1 MPRDTAWVEEMVAAA
16 PPADTRLM
24 RQTDFSAAGLDL
36 PLVVNPNI
44 RFQDAQRLSTL
55 LHMACDDFRK
65 VLLDP
70 RYRISVRDDW
80 HTQGMRCAVC
90 VAGAVIAKTYKA
102 DRRSSVDPEDFG
114 EDAERRLETIDW
126 LRHGSVP
133 EALEALGRT
142 EDAKSEAAIAL
153 GERWVALLGPVRN
166 ASNRIDGF
174 VLLSRLRGLES
185 ELREA
190 GF

>member
-1 MPRDTAWVEEMVAAA
+1 MPRDTAWVEEMVAAT
-16 PPADTRLM
+16 PTADTRLM
-24 RQTDFSAAGLDL
+24 RQTDFAAAGLDL

-102 DRRSSVDPEDFG
+102 DRRSSVDPEELG
-114 EDAERRLETIDW
+114 EDAQRRLDTIDW
-126 LRHGSVP
+126 LRHGCVP

-142 EDAKSEAAIAL
+142 EDAESGAAMAL
-153 GERWVALLGPVRN
+153 RERWVVLLEPVRN
-166 ASNRIDGF
+166 ASNRVAGF
-174 VLLSRLRGLES
+174 ALLARLRGLES
-185 ELREA
+185 DLREV